1 MAFITIAPPAQPGS
15 LDAPLSVPTK
25 VPGPT
30 TAPAAGRG
38 RMRSASLQFSWLRSL
53 RLKTLPSHVL
63 LIALAIVSIFPIY
76 WMFVT
81 AFRPSS
87 DALSTNPLP
96 GPLSLENFQYVL
108 KTIPIAGMLAN
119 TFGMALTLAVS
130 QLLVAILASY
140 GFARWDFV
148 GKKALYLLFVG
159 SWLVPFQVTM
169 IPNYLLVSQMGL
181 LNTVTGVVIPQ
192 LCSAFA
198 VMMLRQH
205 LEAFPKDLLDASQMD
220 GRSSWRALWEVVVPN
235 LRPALAAL
243 GIMLFISAWNEYLWP
258 SLIMQKSDALIQVGI
273 RGFLGAEGNNW
284 GAIMAASSLA
294 CLPIFLIY
302 IFLQRYVVDAFVRSG
317 LK

>member
-1 MAFITIAPPAQPGS
+1 MAFVTIAPPAQP
-15 LDAPLSVPTK
+15 APLAGTSISGV
-25 VPGPT
+25 
-30 TAPAAGRG
+30 AEAAGR
-38 RMRSASLQFSWLRSL
+38 RIPRWLAWSAV
-53 RLKTLPSHVL
+53 PSHGLLLVL
-63 LIALAIVSIFPIY
+63 AAASIFPVY

-81 AFRPSS
+81 AFRPAADS
-87 DALSTNPLP
+87 LSTNPLP
-96 GPLSLENFQYVL
+96 LPFSLENFQYVL
-108 KTIPIAGMLAN
+108 DTIPIVGMMAN
-119 TFGMALTLAVS
+119 TFGMALVLSVC

-140 GFARWDFV
+140 GFARWDFL

-169 IPNYLLVSQMGL
+169 IPNYLLVSQIGL
-181 LNTVTGVVIPQ
+181 LNTVTGVVLPQ

-220 GRSSWRALWEVVVPN
+220 GRTSWRTLWEVVVPN

-258 SLIMQKSDALIQVGI
+258 SLIMQKSDALVQVGI

-284 GAIMAASSLA
+284 GAVMAASALA